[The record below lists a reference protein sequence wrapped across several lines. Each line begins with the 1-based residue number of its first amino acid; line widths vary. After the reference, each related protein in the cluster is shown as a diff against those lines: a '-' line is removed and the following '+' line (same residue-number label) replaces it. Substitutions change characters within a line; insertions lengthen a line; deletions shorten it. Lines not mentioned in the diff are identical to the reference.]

1 MGEEQHYW
9 AKRAFDRNDQMHD
22 ELLNASLNSGREAL
36 KAALLLNGGACIAL
50 LGFLASIASR
60 EASRTSLMLIAPA
73 KVGLGWFA
81 AGAFFAA
88 LGAGLAYICN
98 SLYAGAT
105 ADLDKKFQHPYLFEN
120 ASSIR
125 KQWWAV
131 LINWLTV
138 GSVSAS
144 YVCFLVGLAL
154 IVLKF

>member
-1 MGEEQHYW
+1 MSEEQHYW
-9 AKRAFDRNDQMHD
+9 ARRAFDRNDQMHD
-22 ELLNASLNSGREAL
+22 ELLKASLDSGREAL

-60 EASRTSLMLIAPA
+60 EASRTSLLLIAPA

-98 SLYAGAT
+98 SLYAGA
-105 ADLDKKFQHPYLFEN
+105 AANLDKKFHHPYLFEN
-120 ASSIR
+120 AKSKR
-125 KQWWAV
+125 NQRWAFI
-131 LINWLTV
+131 INWLTL
-138 GSVSAS
+138 GSVSVS
-144 YVCFLVGLAL
+144 YVCFIVGLAL